1 MHSPSVIPVSPAGQ
15 LGPRRLVDLCRAH
28 AAQAR
33 GLLSPQEV
41 IHFGPHRFAQALEVL
56 TAAHPESRPPGLRRP
71 LSSRAG
77 GHRPGQVGEGA
88 ARLELGSE
96 GCVQVLKH
104 AVVDYKKRERER
116 AGEGRAWGLPSP
128 WLPAF
133 SLDHTHSSVTPRG
146 SGNSRER
153 ASKDTLEP
161 SNPIVL
167 MGCGTRNSSSAS
179 PWLISDEL

>member
-15 LGPRRLVDLCRAH
+15 LGPCGLVDLCCAH

-56 TAAHPESRPPGLRRP
+56 TAAHPESGPPGLHRP
-71 LSSRAG
+71 LSSSAG
-77 GHRPGQVGEGA
+77 GRWPGQVGEGA

-96 GCVQVLKH
+96 GCVQVLKY
-104 AVVDYKKRERER
+104 AVVDYKQRGKREPVRGGER
-116 AGEGRAWGLPSP
+116 VLLSLSLPV
-128 WLPAF
+128 F
-133 SLDHTHSSVTPRG
+133 SLHHTHNFVT
-146 SGNSRER
+146 SRVKS
-153 ASKDTLEP
+153 APADTLEP
-161 SNPIVL
+161 CNPVVL

-179 PWLISDEL
+179 PRLISDER